1 MLKPVLTKVPVADIS
16 DLNVGDH
23 ILLDSQHHFIENIE
37 IEQNSFSAYTISK
50 HGKIE
55 KTTKNSVHRIIS
67 RIYRIDYEQQ
77 SGISDIP
84 QSLSIADE
92 EMHRKPPRKWERS
105 DQFVTM
111 LKCGTEH
118 VIDERCFMSNDVALV
133 GSTRVSAN
141 TAVDEGDHLLLRD
154 PQNIFHSVL
163 VHNFVNQGCVTVIP
177 PISSS
182 DYSTLNKQEMID
194 LTVYAEIY
202 RVNYSHSLP
211 LADVIER
218 ALSSEGESVLKKT
231 IMDSTGHDQFITWAK
246 TGKMMKVNAQE
257 LIGKEKNLIASV
269 HPLQYQRIISP
280 HEILRGD
287 HLVEF
292 HKGYKDHLLVTEL
305 NLDPKDPTKVKVIHC
320 FRTCVTEEVMNL
332 NPNDQDI
339 YQIKYQDELPTEL
352 AIERARSL
360 LGQHYRSPLA
370 RMWFV
375 RWAKTGSDDGIEVD
389 FLRNV
394 CKPVTKSQIAC
405 FTQLNP
411 GDYLVEGNHHE
422 KSSSNYMGIY
432 AYHHYLVVSVES
444 PEQCTVIE
452 SWFRKIKLKV
462 LELNSKG
469 NKQQS
474 DEASLDHCPSWF
486 YRINYDAG
494 VCISA
499 EESILKAK
507 KLMEEGS
514 LHWNPVSECSR
525 RGFIHYLKTGES
537 ADINIDDL
545 PDDRQ
550 LIPREEI
557 RSAMELKPG
566 DHIERPLNIPL
577 ASKFAQHHMF
587 VVEPIDDQHCKVIH
601 FHTHPTPSEL
611 LHMKKGRVVE
621 EVVNIF
627 DKAAC
632 FRVCYPERLDPERGV
647 SNLVQLCGEEG
658 KGMLKS
664 ITGNVS
670 AVIYNFMIPCL
681 ETTL

>member
-1 MLKPVLTKVPVADIS
+1 MLKPVLTKVPVAEIS
-16 DLNVGDH
+16 DLHTGDH
-23 ILLDSQHHFIENIE
+23 VLLDSQHYFIEHVEVEHNK
-37 IEQNSFSAYTISK
+37 FSAYTVNK
-50 HGKIE
+50 HGKVE
-55 KTTKNSVHRIIS
+55 ETTKENVHRIIS
-67 RIYRIDYEQQ
+67 KIFRIDYEQH
-77 SGISDIP
+77 SSVSDIS
-84 QSLSIADE
+84 QSLSIANE
-92 EMHRKPPRKWERS
+92 EIHRKPPRKWERS
-105 DQFVTM
+105 DQFVTL

-118 VIDERCFMSNDVALV
+118 VINERCLMSNDVALV
-133 GSTRVSAN
+133 GSTRVSTN
-141 TAVDEGDHLLLRD
+141 TSVDEGDHLLLRHV
-154 PQNIFHSVL
+154 QSREIFHSVL
-163 VHNFVNQGCVTVIP
+163 VHNFVNQACVTVIP
-177 PISSS
+177 PISSLDCNTS
-182 DYSTLNKQEMID
+182 NKQEMID
-194 LTVYAEIY
+194 LSVYEEIY

-218 ALSSEGESVLKKT
+218 ALSSEGKSILEKTLK
-231 IMDSTGHDQFITWAK
+231 DATGHDHFITWAK
-246 TGKMMKVNAQE
+246 TGKMMKVNAKE
-257 LIGKEKNLIASV
+257 LIGKEQIASI
-269 HPLQYQRIISP
+269 HPLQYRRIISP
-280 HEILRGD
+280 CEIERGD
-287 HLVEF
+287 HLVQF
-292 HKGYKDHLLVTEL
+292 HKGYKDHLLVTDL
-305 NLDPKDPTKVKVIHC
+305 NVDPKDPTKVKVIHC
-320 FRTCVTEEVMNL
+320 FHTCITEEVMHL

-339 YQIKYQDELPTEL
+339 YQIKYQDELRTEL
-352 AIERARSL
+352 TLRRARSL
-360 LGQHYRSPLA
+360 LGQHNLSPLA

-411 GDYLVEGNHHE
+411 GDYIVEGNHHK
-422 KSSSNYMGIY
+422 KSSSNHF
-432 AYHHYLVVSVES
+432 AYHHYLVISVES

-469 NKQQS
+469 NKQQADETSS
-474 DEASLDHCPSWF
+474 DWF

-514 LHWNPVSECSR
+514 IHWNPISKCSR
-525 RGFIHYLKTGES
+525 RGFIHYLKTGEP

-545 PDDRQ
+545 PNDRQ
-550 LIPREEI
+550 LLPREEI

-587 VVEPIDDQHCKVIH
+587 VIEPIDNEHCKVIH

-611 LHMKKGRVVE
+611 LHMKKGKVVQ

-627 DKAAC
+627 DKEAC

-647 SNLVQLCGEEG
+647 SNLIQLCGEEG
-658 KGMLKS
+658 KGRLKS

-670 AVIYNFMIPCL
+670 AAYLIL
-681 ETTL
+681 L

>member
-1 MLKPVLTKVPVADIS
+1 MLKPVLTKVPVTDIS
-16 DLNVGDH
+16 DLHVGDH
-23 ILLDSQHHFIENIE
+23 ILLDSQHYFIESIE
-37 IEQNSFSAYTISK
+37 IKRKSFSAYTVNK

-55 KTTKNSVHRIIS
+55 KITKNSVHRIIS
-67 RIYRIDYEQQ
+67 KIFRIDYEQQ
-77 SGISDIP
+77 SGVSDIP

-133 GSTRVSAN
+133 GSTRVS
-141 TAVDEGDHLLLRD
+141 TSTTVDEGDHLLLRD
-154 PQNIFHSVL
+154 AQNKEIYHSVL
-163 VHNFVNQGCVTVIP
+163 VHNFMDQGCVTVIP
-177 PISSS
+177 PISPS
-182 DYSTLNKQEMID
+182 DYSTLLLNKQLQEMID
-194 LTVYAEIY
+194 LRVYEEIY

-231 IMDSTGHDQFITWAK
+231 ITEATGPDQFITWAK
-246 TGKMMKVNAQE
+246 TGKMMKVNPQE
-257 LIGKEKNLIASV
+257 LLGKEQNLIASE

-280 HEILRGD
+280 HEIARGD
-287 HLVEF
+287 HLVKF
-292 HKGYKDHLLVTEL
+292 HKGYIKDHFLVTEL
-305 NLDPKDPTKVKVIHC
+305 YLDSKGSTRIRVIHC
-320 FRTCVTEEVMNL
+320 LRTCITEDNL
-332 NPNDQDI
+332 KFKSNDQDI
-339 YQIKYQDELPTEL
+339 YQIKYQDELPPEL
-352 AIERARSL
+352 AIKRARSR
-360 LGQHYRSPLA
+360 LGQHYYSLFA

-375 RWAKTGSDDGIEVD
+375 RWAKTGSNDGIEVD

-422 KSSSNYMGIY
+422 ILSSNHRGI
-432 AYHHYLVVSVES
+432 YHHYIVVSIES
-444 PEQCTVIE
+444 PERCTVIE
-452 SWFRKIKLKV
+452 SWFTKIKLKV

-474 DEASLDHCPSWF
+474 DEISQDQCPSRF

-507 KLMEEGS
+507 KLMDEGS
-514 LHWNPVSECSR
+514 LCWNPFSKSSR
-525 RGFIHYLKTGES
+525 CRFIHYLKTGES
-537 ADINIDDL
+537 TDINIDDL

-587 VVEPIDDQHCKVIH
+587 VVEPIDNQHCEVIH

-611 LHMKKGRVVE
+611 LHKKKGRVVP

-627 DKAAC
+627 DKEAC

-647 SNLVQLCGEEG
+647 STLVQLCGEEG
-658 KGMLKS
+658 KGMLKR

-670 AVIYNFMIPCL
+670 ACCYMIP
-681 ETTL
+681 